1 MFVQFYL
8 APELQKRHQSAL
20 FSTKMRVSERL
31 HTHIYYLVICLLC
44 CGLKIYL
51 PPEPLFGNIYRY
63 TRPSSSFFFF
73 FKFLVL
79 LRHNSHKIKFINLNT
94 ENTTTS
100 TSNFKTIL
108 PPTKEIPHL
117 LEIMPLIL
125 SPIILGKFK
134 PNFCLYAK
142 SLQPCLTLCDPHG
155 LQSTRF
161 FCPRGFSRQEKWS
174 GLLCPSP
181 GDLRNAGIKPVSLMS
196 PTLADRFFTTSA
208 TWEVLICLFLPFYIN
223 EIK

>member
-1 MFVQFYL
+1 
-8 APELQKRHQSAL
+8 
-20 FSTKMRVSERL
+20 MRVSERL
-31 HTHIYYLVICLLC
+31 NTHIYYLVICLLC

-63 TRPSSSFFFF
+63 TRPSSSFFF

-142 SLQPCLTLCDPHG
+142 SLQPCLTLCDPVDCSPPGSSVHG
-155 LQSTRF
+155 DSPGKNNGVDCF
-161 FCPRGFSRQEKWS
+161 
-174 GLLCPSP
+174 GLLQ
-181 GDLRNAGIKPVSLMS
+181 GI
-196 PTLADRFFTTSA
+196 FTTQVSN
-208 TWEVLICLFLPFYIN
+208 LCLLCLLHWQTGSLPQVPPGKY
-223 EIK
+223 